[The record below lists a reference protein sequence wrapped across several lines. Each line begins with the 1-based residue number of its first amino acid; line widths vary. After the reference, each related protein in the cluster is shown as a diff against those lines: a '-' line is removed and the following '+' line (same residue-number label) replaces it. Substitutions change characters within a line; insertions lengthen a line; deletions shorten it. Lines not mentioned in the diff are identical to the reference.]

1 MIIDM
6 HSHVLSGVDD
16 GPETIEGSLGLLELA
31 VKEGITDI
39 IATSHGYHQQFH
51 APAYEIKQQ
60 VSYLNNECKKR
71 GIPINIFTG
80 QEIRI
85 NDQTAHHLMT
95 GEALSLAN
103 SKYVLIELPSQ
114 GIPAFTTHMIQQIL
128 NQNKIPIIAH
138 PERNRAIV
146 EKPSRLARLVQHGA
160 LAQVTAGSL
169 AGHFGK
175 TIQRTAVQ
183 LLDANLVH
191 VYGSDVH
198 NKLTRPF
205 LFEKGLDYLDKCKM
219 NEYVDILL
227 ENNARI
233 LTNEEMILLEPND
246 ISKAKWWNV
255 FS

>member
-6 HSHVLSGVDD
+6 HSHILHGVDD
-16 GPETIEGSLGLLELA
+16 GPITVEESIGLLEQA

-39 IATSHGYHQQFH
+39 IATSHAYHQQFH
-51 APAYEIKQQ
+51 TSVDEINKQ
-60 VSYLNNECKKR
+60 VDYLNSECKKN

-85 NDQTAHHLMT
+85 GDQTANQLMV
-95 GEALSLAN
+95 GEALGLAN

-114 GIPAFTTHMIQQIL
+114 GIPAFTTKVIQQIL

-138 PERNRAIV
+138 PERNRSIV
-146 EKPSRLARLVQHGA
+146 EKPSRLAKLVQNGA

-169 AGHFGK
+169 SGHFGK

-198 NKLTRPF
+198 NETSRPF
-205 LFEKGLDYLDKCKM
+205 LFDKGLDYLDKLKKH
-219 NEYVDILL
+219 EYVDILL

-233 LTNEEMILLEPND
+233 LTNKEMILLEPEE
-246 ISKAKWWNV
+246 IGKAKWWKV
-255 FS
+255 F

>member
-6 HSHVLSGVDD
+6 HSHILAGVDD
-16 GPETIEGSLGLLELA
+16 GPKTMEESIELLEQA

-39 IATSHGYHQQFH
+39 IATSHAFHPQFH
-51 APAYEIKQQ
+51 TPFEKINKQ
-60 VSYLNNECKKR
+60 VNALNLECTTR
-71 GIPINIFTG
+71 GIPIKIFKG
-80 QEIRI
+80 QEIRVS
-85 NDQTAHHLMT
+85 DQTLNNLMN

-114 GIPAFTTHMIQQIL
+114 GIPTFTTQLIQQLL

-138 PERNRAIV
+138 PERNRSIV
-146 EKPSRLARLVQHGA
+146 EKPSRLAKLVQHGA

-183 LLDANLVH
+183 LVDAHLVH

-198 NKLTRPF
+198 NLSTRPF
-205 LFEKGLDYLDKCKM
+205 LFNNGLSYLEKLKKH
-219 NEYVDILL
+219 EYVDILL
-227 ENNARI
+227 ENNARL
-233 LTNEEMILLEPND
+233 LTNEEMILLEPEE
-246 ISKAKWWNV
+246 IGKAKWWQA

>member
-6 HSHVLSGVDD
+6 HSHILNGVDD
-16 GPETIEGSLGLLELA
+16 GPKTIEESMVLLEQA

-39 IATSHGYHQQFH
+39 IATSHAYHQQFH
-51 APAYEIKQQ
+51 TSVDEINKQ
-60 VSYLNNECKKR
+60 VNFLNGECKKI

-85 NDQTAHHLMT
+85 NDQTAQHLIS
-95 GEALSLAN
+95 GEALALAN

-114 GIPAFTTHMIQQIL
+114 GIPAFTTHIIQQIM

-146 EKPSRLARLVQHGA
+146 EKPSRLAKLIQNGA

-169 AGHFGK
+169 SGHFGK

-183 LLDANLVH
+183 LLEANLVH

-198 NKLTRPF
+198 NDTTRPF
-205 LFEKGLDYLDKCKM
+205 LFDKGLDYLDKLKKH
-219 NEYVDILL
+219 EYVDILL

-233 LTNEEMILLEPND
+233 LSNEEMILLEPEE
-246 ISKAKWWNV
+246 IGKAKWWKV
-255 FS
+255 F

>member
-6 HSHVLSGVDD
+6 HSHILHGVDD
-16 GPETIEGSLGLLELA
+16 GPKTVEETMELLA
-31 VKEGITDI
+31 QSVKEGITDI
-39 IATSHGYHQQFH
+39 IATSHAYHQQFH
-51 APAYEIKQQ
+51 TSADEINKQ
-60 VSYLNNECKKR
+60 VNFLNEECKKY

-85 NDQTAHHLMT
+85 NDQTAQHLIS
-95 GEALSLAN
+95 GEALALAN

-114 GIPAFTTHMIQQIL
+114 GIPAFTTQIIQQIM

-146 EKPSRLARLVQHGA
+146 EKPSRLGRLVQHGA

-183 LLDANLVH
+183 LVDANLVH

-198 NKLTRPF
+198 NNSTRPF
-205 LFEKGLDYLDKCKM
+205 LFDKGLDYLDKCKKHE
-219 NEYVDILL
+219 NVDILL

-233 LTNEEMILLEPND
+233 LTNEEMILLEPED
-246 ISKAKWWNV
+246 IKKEKWWKV

>member
-6 HSHVLSGVDD
+6 HSHILNGVDD
-16 GPETIEGSLGLLELA
+16 GPETTDESIGLLEQA
-31 VKEGITDI
+31 SKEGITDI
-39 IATSHGYHQQFH
+39 IATSHAYHPQFH
-51 APAYEIKQQ
+51 TTFDEVNRQ
-60 VSYLNNECKKR
+60 VNYLNDECKKR
-71 GIPINIFTG
+71 SIPVNIFTG

-85 NDQTAHHLMT
+85 SDKTVHQLMA
-95 GEALSLAN
+95 GQALGLAN

-114 GIPAFTTHMIQQIL
+114 GIPVFATQLIQQII

-146 EKPSRLARLVQHGA
+146 EKPNRLAKLIQNGA

-169 AGHFGK
+169 SGHFGR
-175 TIQRTAVQ
+175 TIQRTALQ
-183 LLDANLVH
+183 LVEANLVH

-198 NKLTRPF
+198 NNTTRPF
-205 LFEKGLDYLDKCKM
+205 LFERGLNYLDKQKKH
-219 NEYVDILL
+219 EYVDILL

-233 LTNEEMILLEPND
+233 LTNQEMILLEPEN
-246 ISKAKWWNV
+246 IGNTKWWKV

>member
-6 HSHVLSGVDD
+6 HSHILNGVDD
-16 GPETIEGSLGLLELA
+16 GPKTPEESMVLLEQA

-39 IATSHGYHQQFH
+39 IATSHAYHPQFH
-51 APAYEIKQQ
+51 TAFDEINKQ
-60 VSYLNNECKKR
+60 VNDLNRECGKR
-71 GIPINIFTG
+71 GMPINIFTG
-80 QEIRI
+80 QEIRVS
-85 NDQTAHHLMT
+85 DQTAQLLLA
-95 GEALSLAN
+95 GEALGLAN

-114 GIPAFTTHMIQQIL
+114 GIPAFTTHIIQQIL

-138 PERNRAIV
+138 PERNRSIV
-146 EKPSRLARLVQHGA
+146 EKPSRLAKLVQNGA

-169 AGHFGK
+169 CGHFGK

-198 NKLTRPF
+198 NDTTRPF
-205 LFEKGLDYLDKCKM
+205 LFDKGLDYLDKLKKH
-219 NEYVDILL
+219 EYVDILL

-233 LTNEEMILLEPND
+233 LTNKEMILLEPEE
-246 ISKAKWWNV
+246 IGKAKWWKV
-255 FS
+255 F

>member
-6 HSHVLSGVDD
+6 HSHILNGVDD
-16 GPETIEGSLGLLELA
+16 GPKTPEESMVLLEQA

-39 IATSHGYHQQFH
+39 IATSHAFHPQFH
-51 APAYEIKQQ
+51 TACDEINKQ
-60 VSYLNNECKKR
+60 VNDLNKECSKR
-71 GIPINIFTG
+71 GLPINIFTG
-80 QEIRI
+80 QEIRVS
-85 NDQTAHHLMT
+85 DQTAQLLMT
-95 GEALSLAN
+95 GEALGLAN

-114 GIPAFTTHMIQQIL
+114 GIPAFTTHIIQQIL

-146 EKPSRLARLVQHGA
+146 EKPSRLAKLIQHGA

-169 AGHFGK
+169 CGHFGK

-198 NKLTRPF
+198 NDTTRPF
-205 LFEKGLDYLDKCKM
+205 LFDKGLDYLDKLKKH
-219 NEYVDILL
+219 EYVDILL

-233 LTNEEMILLEPND
+233 LTNKEMILLEPED
-246 ISKAKWWNV
+246 IGKAKWWKV
-255 FS
+255 F